1 MKQVIIVEG
10 LPFEIKNIYGLNQ
23 NEHIEGETVDI
34 KGEAADENK
43 ECTICLSAESDTII
57 MPCGHMCVC

>member
-1 MKQVIIVEG
+1 MDG
-10 LPFEIKNIYGLNQ
+10 LPYEIKNIYGLNQ
-23 NEHIEGETVDI
+23 TEQTEGDTVDI
-34 KGEAADENK
+34 KGQAAGDNNK